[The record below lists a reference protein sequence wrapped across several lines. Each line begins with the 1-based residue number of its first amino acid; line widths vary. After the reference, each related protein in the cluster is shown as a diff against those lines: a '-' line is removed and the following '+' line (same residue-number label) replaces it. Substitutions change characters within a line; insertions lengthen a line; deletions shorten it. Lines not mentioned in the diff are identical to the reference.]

1 MTKILKKQEE
11 LKNNII
17 ISGLPTQNKET
28 DELKEV
34 LINIGKELQVTIK
47 KEDIDCIRI
56 GKEGKEK
63 LKVIFKADKQ
73 KKRYNEKQKR
83 KKIE

>member
-1 MTKILKKQEE
+1 M
-11 LKNNII
+11 
-17 ISGLPTQNKET
+17 
-28 DELKEV
+28 

-47 KEDIDCIRI
+47 KEDIDCIKI

-73 KKRYNEKQKR
+73 KKDIMKNKKGKKLNSINFGFTEKLDVFINHDLTTENQSLY
-83 KKIE
+83 KKIEN

>member
-1 MTKILKKQEE
+1 M
-11 LKNNII
+11 
-17 ISGLPTQNKET
+17 
-28 DELKEV
+28 

-47 KEDIDCIRI
+47 KEDIDYIKI

-73 KKRYNEKQKR
+73 KRYNKKQKR
-83 KKIE
+83 KTIE